1 MEKEERGLRA
11 VYLKQEIILNG
22 YIAPFFIPPPH
33 HHHLHKFSISLVRF
47 LYLCSVAA
55 GVTFLK
61 VILNGTKNVLISNFL
76 SVRKIKRKRE
86 RERL

>member
-1 MEKEERGLRA
+1 MSRGTCQNFVSFA
-11 VYLKQEIILNG
+11 I
-22 YIAPFFIPPPH
+22 
-33 HHHLHKFSISLVRF
+33 
-47 LYLCSVAA
+47 VAA

-86 RERL
+86 REREKEKERKRKIARDRE